1 MGGGRDGGKKERE
14 ELGLLLRKGRV
25 KGFYESKNDY
35 ITYIVESMFMATYMK
50 FRNIIDTYEIDIM
63 YIIKDYEACI
73 RKKKNLIL
81 DRYTCIFSRETTINR
96 IYRNG

>member
-35 ITYIVESMFMATYMK
+35 VTYIVESMFMATYIK

-63 YIIKDYEACI
+63 FIIKDYEACI
-73 RKKKNLIL
+73 RKKKTL
-81 DRYTCIFSRETTINR
+81 Y
-96 IYRNG
+96 

>member
-35 ITYIVESMFMATYMK
+35 ITYIVESMFMATYIK

-73 RKKKNLIL
+73 RKKKTL
-81 DRYTCIFSRETTINR
+81 Y
-96 IYRNG
+96 

>member
-14 ELGLLLRKGRV
+14 ELGILLRKGRV

-73 RKKKNLIL
+73 RKKKTL
-81 DRYTCIFSRETTINR
+81 Y
-96 IYRNG
+96 

>member
-1 MGGGRDGGKKERE
+1 MGEGRDGGKKERE

-73 RKKKNLIL
+73 RKKKKPYI
-81 DRYTCIFSRETTINR
+81 RSIYMHIFPGNH
-96 IYRNG
+96 NK